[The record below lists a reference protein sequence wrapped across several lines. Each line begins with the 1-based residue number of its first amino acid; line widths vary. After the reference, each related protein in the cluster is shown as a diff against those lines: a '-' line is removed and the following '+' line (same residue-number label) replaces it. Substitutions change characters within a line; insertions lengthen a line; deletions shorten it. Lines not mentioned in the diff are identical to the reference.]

1 MWTYATCCM
10 SQQKDGKSLEL
21 HIFSPKQDAS
31 IVELLTATAHYH
43 RIAKNLGLNHTVNFG
58 RPWQDDSMCNHG
70 FISLPY
76 LDGPQL
82 ENMLYHKKK
91 VNFYWLIPI
100 TASELE
106 FVKLNG
112 AEALEEQFESK
123 NFNYMDSN
131 RPSVL

>member
-1 MWTYATCCM
+1 MDYQD
-10 SQQKDGKSLEL
+10 SIKS
-21 HIFSPKQDAS
+21 
-31 IVELLTATAHYH
+31 HY
-43 RIAKNLGLNHTVNFG
+43 KSN
-58 RPWQDDSMCNHG
+58 WQIEPNICYWANHG
-70 FISLPY
+70 FISRPY